1 MKLGVN
7 FKIDLRKIDRSRAY
21 KAQNGAEYIDLTCFI
36 GPEEPSD
43 YDTHGGIQQ
52 STTAEERKAGM
63 KMPYVGN
70 VKIFH
75 SENCVFYKNK
85 REKEEAEGQQ
95 YGVKKSPAKEIS
107 DKLFS
112 PEPVVEEPVVE
123 AEFDDDIP
131 F

>member
-7 FKIDLRKIDRSRAY
+7 FTIDLRKIDRSRAY

-36 GPEEPSD
+36 SPEEPSD
-43 YDTHGGIQQ
+43 YDQHGGIQQ
-52 STTAEERKAGM
+52 STTSEERDAGM

-95 YGVKKSPAKEIS
+95 QGVKKSPAKEIS
-107 DKLFS
+107 DQLFS
-112 PEPVVEEPVVE
+112 PEPALE